1 MQDKRQ
7 AIVVDLDG
15 TLFKD
20 VYSKFIP
27 DVITNDT
34 WQNFHKNVDFYK
46 DVPVDENIEKICRNF
61 LSSGIKIIFLTAR
74 EEESMIKHNTR
85 MAIFNLFSEHKNNYE
100 IIMRPLGNKQTA
112 PKMKLGMMNDYIL
125 PRYEVQLAI
134 DDCHSNIEIFQ
145 SLNIPTM
152 LYRSNN

>member
-1 MQDKRQ
+1 MEKKRK
-7 AIVVDLDG
+7 AVVVDLDG

-20 VYSKFIP
+20 EFKKLIP
-27 DVITNDT
+27 EVITEKT
-34 WQNFHKNVDFYK
+34 WQEFHKKVDYYK
-46 DVPVDENIEKICRNF
+46 DVPVDEIVEKICRN
-61 LSSGIKIIFLTAR
+61 LLASGVKIIFLTAR

-85 MAIFNLFSEHKNNYE
+85 MAIYDLFFEHKNNYE
-100 IIMRPLGNKQTA
+100 IVMRPLGNKQTA
-112 PKMKLGMMNDYIL
+112 PKMKLGMMKDYIL
-125 PRYEVQLAI
+125 PRHEVQLAI